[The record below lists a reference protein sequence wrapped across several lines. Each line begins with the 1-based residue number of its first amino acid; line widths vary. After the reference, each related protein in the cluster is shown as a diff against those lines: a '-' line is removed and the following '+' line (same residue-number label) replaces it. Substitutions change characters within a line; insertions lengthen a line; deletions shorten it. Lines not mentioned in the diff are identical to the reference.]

1 MCVPVAFLLLSLAV
15 SQQLGLGTADRQRKT
30 LLVPKSRG
38 TLEAHPSTGHWQA
51 DVRGAGQSSPARA
64 AGPGEREVKVKTK
77 RVEKQKKSRHTAMV
91 PKATSANLCGDKCC
105 PGWSVAPKTGKCTKA
120 VCTPKCKNGGLCRKP
135 QVCFCK
141 MGYMGPQC
149 ERASPTTT
157 FPPQEETFSTTAS
170 SAWED
175 SAAVTQGPEAAAL
188 YPPVPCLLCSPISTT
203 MSPAHAKEPAAN
215 TEVAITR
222 LKGSD
227 TQALIQPAKRGTS
240 LSWQPLT
247 LQELRSFLQR
257 RGLASKDKMTTLLE
271 KHLETQKSQM
281 AKEAWK
287 ERNRSTKTIRAPQGE
302 YTIYKQIHRSASGQ
316 GQVEKVKVMFTPMI
330 CHVRCQGERC
340 TNHCEKGN
348 MTTVYSDELSSRNR
362 EQGFRAFLC
371 PLLCQNGG
379 ICLRKDKCLCP
390 PNFTGKFCQ
399 IPVLPGGATLQGRRN
414 ISAEQ
419 HALTKSVYTL
429 PLSNH
434 HPDKDGG
441 ATIVKVHVEH
451 PPEASVNIHQVES
464 IHGRG
469 QQAGERRDV
478 SQNAVQQ
485 SGRVPLYR
493 VQAQSSPRINGYT
506 ENSGFGYC
514 FRRLENSQCASPLPG
529 LRTQEICC
537 RGSGVAWGVHDCTPC
552 SGYQGDTVQG
562 AVQESPCPKGFD
574 QVNGTCV
581 DIDECQESS
590 FCQNGDCTNTR
601 GSYSCI
607 CKTGYLLDSSRSS
620 CISHHVISEAKGP
633 CFRILRD
640 GGCSLPILRNITKQ
654 ICCCSRVGKAWG
666 KACERCP
673 PFGTEGFKETCPAG
687 PGYHYS
693 ASDLRINTRFVGQD
707 QARVPVQR
715 QPGSRDSHPPTPAPS
730 YLAVTSRFD
739 VPEERR
745 QDRPLIPG
753 ESRPPVRAE
762 ETGPRRVPAVEERDQ
777 GRVQVPDHRGPA
789 RVPVPA
795 ERGSSALDKISPTAS
810 PAATDTRVVAP
821 APESNLCE
829 LNPQICGPGRCV
841 PRSGSY
847 TCVCNNGYWLSTQGT
862 HCIDMDECRQN
873 PRPCANGRCENT
885 VGSFR
890 CACSTGFSTNPQGT
904 ECTDIDEC
912 ASGQQPCASGH
923 CENTP
928 GSYRCVC
935 PAGFTL
941 SPQGTS
947 CTDIDECRLTPRR
960 NCLNGRCENT
970 PGSFRCV
977 CPPGFTANAQ
987 GTDCQDIDEC
997 RQTPRPCGSG
1007 RCQNTPGSFR
1017 CSCPTGFRLN
1027 PQGTDCMDMN
1037 ECENPATCA
1046 GQECLNTPGSF
1057 QCRQCRAGYRLQ
1069 NRRCVDINECQT
1081 ETVCGPNGKCINTDG
1096 SFQCECLPG
1105 FRLNSDRTR
1114 CTDINECLEGE
1125 FCFPRGECLNTE
1137 GSYTCVCA
1145 EGYVT
1150 APDGAS
1156 CLDKD
1161 ECQQGTLCQGGRC
1174 ANTQGSFQCA
1184 CPTGFKATSDKAT
1197 CADIDECQERGGS
1210 LCGTQHCENTLGSYR
1225 CIAQCDAGYRL
1236 TASGDCADVNECANS
1251 TFCGDN
1257 AVCQNLI
1264 GSFRCTC
1271 NWGYE
1276 MSSEG
1281 QHCVDVDEC
1290 LEYGVSLCGTRR
1302 CQNTPGSYKC
1312 ITDCEP
1318 GYQLSSSGDCRDVNE
1333 CLTLQGVCGMA
1344 LCENVEGSFLCI
1356 CPSSNEEFDPMTG
1369 KCIRSATAARPMFPR
1384 RPSSPRVDSVLETT
1398 GLKECYYN
1406 LEDPKVCENVLAR
1419 NLSQAECCCSVGE
1432 GWGTGCQ
1439 VQRCPATDTA
1449 EFQSLCPGGA
1459 GYVTTAQGF
1468 KDVDECQLYGSQV
1481 CKGGVCV
1488 NKVASYS
1495 CYCSNGYYYDV
1506 HQLECVDNDECHKE
1520 EVCEGGRCVNT
1531 VGSYHCTCD
1540 APLVLD
1546 GSQRRC
1552 VTNTSQALDDNLAF
1566 CWQEVGADLLCKRP
1580 LLDRQTTYTECCCLY
1595 GEAWGM
1601 NCALCPARDSD
1612 DFEALCNVLRPP
1624 GFGNPGGPLP
1634 HDPYEYGSEYGPG
1647 YVAPYS
1653 PDHFANPRPRI
1664 VQPGYDAYPVGAA
1677 GGGAGYA
1684 SRPPSPYGPRDSL
1697 YSYPPFESTDFEGD
1711 LSYPDPAIEEPR
1723 APFRRPDTA
1732 YDPRLLPSPPRSR
1745 PRSPLSSPG
1754 LGSEEP
1760 RRSQPWRSGS
1770 RDTESLPPP
1779 PNWTRDLSEAYEDR
1793 YEQFEGLQAEECGIL
1808 NGCENGRCIRVPE
1821 GYTCDCYD
1829 GYRLDMTRMACVDI
1843 NECDEA
1849 EDLSILCL
1857 NGQCR
1862 NTDGS
1867 YECVC
1872 LRGFTFSR
1880 QHNYCVPS
1888 QR

>member
-1 MCVPVAFLLLSLAV
+1 MAGRLTLLSL
-15 SQQLGLGTADRQRKT
+15 SFCCLGMM
-30 LLVPKSRG
+30 P
-38 TLEAHPSTGHWQA
+38 
-51 DVRGAGQSSPARA
+51 
-64 AGPGEREVKVKTK
+64 
-77 RVEKQKKSRHTAMV
+77 
-91 PKATSANLCGDKCC
+91 
-105 PGWSVAPKTGKCTKA
+105 
-120 VCTPKCKNGGLCRKP
+120 
-135 QVCFCK
+135 
-141 MGYMGPQC
+141 
-149 ERASPTTT
+149 
-157 FPPQEETFSTTAS
+157 
-170 SAWED
+170 
-175 SAAVTQGPEAAAL
+175 
-188 YPPVPCLLCSPISTT
+188 
-203 MSPAHAKEPAAN
+203 
-215 TEVAITR
+215 
-222 LKGSD
+222 
-227 TQALIQPAKRGTS
+227 
-240 LSWQPLT
+240 
-247 LQELRSFLQR
+247 
-257 RGLASKDKMTTLLE
+257 
-271 KHLETQKSQM
+271 
-281 AKEAWK
+281 
-287 ERNRSTKTIRAPQGE
+287 
-302 YTIYKQIHRSASGQ
+302 ASGQ

-330 CHVRCQGERC
+330 CRVRCQGERC

-362 EQGFRAFLC
+362 EQGFRA
-371 PLLCQNGG
+371 
-379 ICLRKDKCLCP
+379 
-390 PNFTGKFCQ
+390 
-399 IPVLPGGATLQGRRN
+399 
-414 ISAEQ
+414 
-419 HALTKSVYTL
+419 Y
-429 PLSNH
+429 
-434 HPDKDGG
+434 
-441 ATIVKVHVEH
+441 
-451 PPEASVNIHQVES
+451 
-464 IHGRG
+464 
-469 QQAGERRDV
+469 
-478 SQNAVQQ
+478 
-485 SGRVPLYR
+485 
-493 VQAQSSPRINGYT
+493 
-506 ENSGFGYC
+506 
-514 FRRLENSQCASPLPG
+514 
-529 LRTQEICC
+529 
-537 RGSGVAWGVHDCTPC
+537 
-552 SGYQGDTVQG
+552 
-562 AVQESPCPKGFD
+562 
-574 QVNGTCV
+574 
-581 DIDECQESS
+581 IDECQESS

-745 QDRPLIPG
+745 QDRPIIPG

-821 APESNLCE
+821 AP
-829 LNPQICGPGRCV
+829 
-841 PRSGSY
+841 
-847 TCVCNNGYWLSTQGT
+847 
-862 HCIDMDECRQN
+862 DMDECRQN

-1027 PQGTDCMDMN
+1027 PQGTDCM
-1037 ECENPATCA
+1037 
-1046 GQECLNTPGSF
+1046 
-1057 QCRQCRAGYRLQ
+1057 
-1069 NRRCVDINECQT
+1069 
-1081 ETVCGPNGKCINTDG
+1081 
-1096 SFQCECLPG
+1096 
-1105 FRLNSDRTR
+1105 
-1114 CTDINECLEGE
+1114 
-1125 FCFPRGECLNTE
+1125 
-1137 GSYTCVCA
+1137 
-1145 EGYVT
+1145 
-1150 APDGAS
+1150 
-1156 CLDKD
+1156 DKD

-1318 GYQLSSSGDCRDVNE
+1318 GYQLSSSGDCRDINECLNKTVCGDHAVCQNLVGSYQCLCDQGYEGARGGRHCVDVNE

-1459 GYVTTAQGF
+1459 GYITTAQGF

-1506 HQLECVDNDECHKE
+1506 HRLECVE
-1520 EVCEGGRCVNT
+1520 
-1531 VGSYHCTCD
+1531 
-1540 APLVLD
+1540 
-1546 GSQRRC
+1546 
-1552 VTNTSQALDDNLAF
+1552 
-1566 CWQEVGADLLCKRP
+1566 
-1580 LLDRQTTYTECCCLY
+1580 
-1595 GEAWGM
+1595 
-1601 NCALCPARDSD
+1601 
-1612 DFEALCNVLRPP
+1612 
-1624 GFGNPGGPLP
+1624 
-1634 HDPYEYGSEYGPG
+1634 
-1647 YVAPYS
+1647 
-1653 PDHFANPRPRI
+1653 
-1664 VQPGYDAYPVGAA
+1664 
-1677 GGGAGYA
+1677 
-1684 SRPPSPYGPRDSL
+1684 
-1697 YSYPPFESTDFEGD
+1697 
-1711 LSYPDPAIEEPR
+1711 
-1723 APFRRPDTA
+1723 
-1732 YDPRLLPSPPRSR
+1732 
-1745 PRSPLSSPG
+1745 
-1754 LGSEEP
+1754 
-1760 RRSQPWRSGS
+1760 
-1770 RDTESLPPP
+1770 
-1779 PNWTRDLSEAYEDR
+1779 
-1793 YEQFEGLQAEECGIL
+1793 
-1808 NGCENGRCIRVPE
+1808 
-1821 GYTCDCYD
+1821 
-1829 GYRLDMTRMACVDI
+1829 
-1843 NECDEA
+1843 
-1849 EDLSILCL
+1849 
-1857 NGQCR
+1857 
-1862 NTDGS
+1862 
-1867 YECVC
+1867 
-1872 LRGFTFSR
+1872 
-1880 QHNYCVPS
+1880 
-1888 QR
+1888 

>member
-1 MCVPVAFLLLSLAV
+1 MCV
-15 SQQLGLGTADRQRKT
+15 
-30 LLVPKSRG
+30 
-38 TLEAHPSTGHWQA
+38 
-51 DVRGAGQSSPARA
+51 
-64 AGPGEREVKVKTK
+64 
-77 RVEKQKKSRHTAMV
+77 
-91 PKATSANLCGDKCC
+91 
-105 PGWSVAPKTGKCTKA
+105 
-120 VCTPKCKNGGLCRKP
+120 
-135 QVCFCK
+135 
-141 MGYMGPQC
+141 
-149 ERASPTTT
+149 
-157 FPPQEETFSTTAS
+157 
-170 SAWED
+170 
-175 SAAVTQGPEAAAL
+175 
-188 YPPVPCLLCSPISTT
+188 
-203 MSPAHAKEPAAN
+203 
-215 TEVAITR
+215 
-222 LKGSD
+222 
-227 TQALIQPAKRGTS
+227 
-240 LSWQPLT
+240 
-247 LQELRSFLQR
+247 
-257 RGLASKDKMTTLLE
+257 
-271 KHLETQKSQM
+271 
-281 AKEAWK
+281 
-287 ERNRSTKTIRAPQGE
+287 
-302 YTIYKQIHRSASGQ
+302 
-316 GQVEKVKVMFTPMI
+316 
-330 CHVRCQGERC
+330 
-340 TNHCEKGN
+340 
-348 MTTVYSDELSSRNR
+348 
-362 EQGFRAFLC
+362 LC

-1318 GYQLSSSGDCRDVNE
+1318 GYQLSSSGDCRDINECLNKTVCGDHAVCQNLVGSYQCLCDQGYEGARGGRHCVDVNE